1 MPFAASILDERK
13 SDYLIN
19 ARESPYMIE
28 AFDTPPKAEE
38 LLAGLHPKDMTC
50 RPQTVNSWNPGY
62 YDVLKTFED
71 ITGVG
76 GLLNTSYNLHGY
88 PLVGTPE
95 IAFHTFQNCDLDTL
109 AIGNWI
115 VEKR

>member
-28 AFDTPPKAEE
+28 AFDTTLKSEE

-50 RPQTVNSWNPGY
+50 RPQTVNTWNPGY
-62 YDVLKTFED
+62 YKVLKTFED
-71 ITGVG
+71 ISGIGGV
-76 GLLNTSYNLHGY
+76 LNTSFNLHGY

-95 IAFHTFQNCDLDTL
+95 IAMHTLNNSDLNVL
-109 AIGNWI
+109 AIGNWL
-115 VEKR
+115 VEK